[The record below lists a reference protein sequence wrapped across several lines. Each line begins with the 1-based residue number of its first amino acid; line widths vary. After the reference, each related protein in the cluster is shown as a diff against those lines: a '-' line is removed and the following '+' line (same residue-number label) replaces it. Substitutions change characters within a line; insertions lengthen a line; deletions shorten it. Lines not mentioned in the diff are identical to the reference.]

1 MLPLWVLL
9 RFTRMS
15 AEPTVLNRRWTAA
28 MSLGVTMGPVLI
40 YRPSKVK
47 HSAAGARSE
56 IYVQAPLT
64 LEKET

>member
-1 MLPLWVLL
+1 
-9 RFTRMS
+9 MS

-40 YRPSKVK
+40 YRPLKVK